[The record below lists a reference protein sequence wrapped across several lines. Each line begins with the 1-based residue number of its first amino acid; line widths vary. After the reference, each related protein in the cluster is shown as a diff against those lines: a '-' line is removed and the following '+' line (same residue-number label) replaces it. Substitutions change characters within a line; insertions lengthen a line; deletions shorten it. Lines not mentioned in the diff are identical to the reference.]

1 MLTHIQI
8 RDFAIIDAV
17 ELELGPGLT
26 VLTGE
31 TGAGKSILVDAL
43 LLAAGGRA
51 GAEVVRHG
59 AERAEVSTTFAIE
72 KNTAAQA
79 WLAEQSIEHE
89 GECVL
94 RRVIAADGR
103 SRAYVNGQ
111 AMPVQ
116 ALRQLGETL
125 VDVHGQ
131 MEYQSLVR
139 RAAQRA
145 LLDQS
150 GEHRELLSAVATA
163 WRALSEVTEERDRAA
178 ASAQD
183 REARLELLRYHL
195 SELQALDLKEGESE
209 ELTVERQ
216 RLSQR
221 GRLASGTREIMQL
234 LREADDVSAEQ
245 VISRALSTARHVLE
259 LDPKFAPMAQLIEES
274 LIALREGV
282 ESVERYESELDAD
295 PTRQEWI
302 EQRLAAMESIAR
314 KHRVEVGGL
323 LALQSELHQEFQR
336 LDALEASLAQ
346 IEQRLEQARKKFR
359 AACEKLTSARKAAAR
374 GLGESI
380 TTLMQTLGM
389 PGGKFQIEVRAA
401 DSAGVNG
408 ADEIEFLVSANPGQ
422 PPRPLA
428 KVASGGE
435 LSRISLAIQ
444 VAAVQTDALAGSLAC
459 LVFDEVDAGVGGGVA
474 EIVGRQLR
482 TLGERAQALCVTHLP
497 QVASQA
503 HAHVRVTKLTDG
515 KTTRTALHSLTDDER
530 VEEIARMLGGINV
543 TDKAREHAAEML
555 RPAPSKAPSKTSA
568 RSAVAGKAPAK
579 ATASARRKPAR
590 R

>member
-17 ELELGPGLT
+17 ELELNAGLT

-59 AERAEVSTTFAIE
+59 CERAEVAATFSLQG
-72 KNTAAQA
+72 NDAALQWLEEQA
-79 WLAEQSIEHE
+79 IEHE
-89 GECVL
+89 GECLL
-94 RRVIAADGR
+94 RRVVGADGR

-116 ALRQLGETL
+116 SLRQLGEML

-131 MEYQSLVR
+131 MEYQSLMR

-145 LLDQS
+145 LLDRNGGHEALLAQVAARFK
-150 GEHRELLSAVATA
+150 ELSAL
-163 WRALSEVTEERDRAA
+163 RAERDRMAA
-178 ASAQD
+178 AAND

-195 SELQALDLKEGESE
+195 GELEALALQPDEFEA
-209 ELTVERQ
+209 LTTERQ

-221 GRLASGTREIMQL
+221 GRLAHGAREIIGL
-234 LREADDVSAEQ
+234 LREAEDVNAEHA
-245 VISRALSTARHVLE
+245 VARALSVARQLQE
-259 LDPKFAPMAQLIEES
+259 FDAKLAPIAQLIGES

-282 ESVERYESELDAD
+282 EAVERYETELDAD
-295 PTRQEWI
+295 PNRQEWV
-302 EQRLAAMESIAR
+302 EQRLADIESLAR
-314 KHRVEVGGL
+314 KHRVEPQEL
-323 LALQSELHQEFQR
+323 PQTQAALAAELAS
-336 LDALEASLAQ
+336 LASIEASLQTIDA
-346 IEQRLEQARKKFR
+346 RLADATKLFT
-359 AACEKLTSARKAAAR
+359 AACAKLSTARRKAAKELSER
-374 GLGESI
+374 VSG
-380 TTLMQTLGM
+380 LMQTLGM
-389 PGGKFQIEVRAA
+389 PGGKFQVDVQALDQDAA
-401 DSAGVNG
+401 NQHG
-408 ADEIEFLVSANPGQ
+408 ADDIEFLVSANPGQ
-422 PPRPLA
+422 PLRPLA

-444 VAAVQTDALAGSLAC
+444 VAAAQSDAQPC
-459 LVFDEVDAGVGGGVA
+459 LVFDEVDSGVGGGVA
-474 EIVGRQLR
+474 EIVGRQLHA
-482 TLGERAQALCVTHLP
+482 LGERAQVLCVTHLP

-515 KTTRTALHSLTDDER
+515 KSTRTSLHTLTADER
-530 VEEIARMLGGINV
+530 IEEIARMLGGVDI

-555 RPAPSKAPSKTSA
+555 RGPAA
-568 RSAVAGKAPAK
+568 APA
-579 ATASARRKPAR
+579 ARKKSGKKV
-590 R
+590 

>member
-59 AERAEVSTTFAIE
+59 AERAEVSATFAIG
-72 KNTAAQA
+72 KNAAAHA
-79 WLAEQSIEHE
+79 WLNEQSIEHE

-111 AMPVQ
+111 TMSVQ
-116 ALRQLGETL
+116 SLRQLGETL

-139 RAAQRA
+139 RSAQRE

-150 GEHRELLSAVATA
+150 GEHRALLGDVADA
-163 WRALSEVTEERDRAA
+163 WRTLSQVKDERDRAA

-195 SELQALDLKEGESE
+195 SELQALDLKAGEAE
-209 ELTVERQ
+209 DLAAERT

-221 GRLASGTREIMQL
+221 GRLASGAREIIQL
-234 LREADDVSAEQ
+234 LREAEDVSAEQ
-245 VISRALSTARHVLE
+245 AISRALSTARHVGE
-259 LDPKFAPMAQLIEES
+259 LDATFAPMAQLIEES

-282 ESVERYESELDAD
+282 EAVERYESDLDAD
-295 PTRQEWI
+295 PQRQEWV
-302 EQRLAAMESIAR
+302 EERLATMESIAR
-314 KHRVEVGGL
+314 KHRVEIGALLGL
-323 LALQSELHQEFQR
+323 QADLQQEFQR
-336 LDALEASLAQ
+336 LDSLEASMAQ
-346 IEQRLEQARKKFR
+346 IEKRLADAQKKFTG
-359 AACEKLTSARKAAAR
+359 ACEKLTAARKSAAKS
-374 GLGESI
+374 LGSSI
-380 TTLMQTLGM
+380 SALMQTLGM
-389 PGGKFQIEVRAA
+389 PGGKFQIDVRPAE
-401 DSAGVNG
+401 SAGVNG
-408 ADEIEFLVSANPGQ
+408 ADDIEFLVSANPGQ
-422 PPRPLA
+422 PPRSLA

-515 KTTRTALHSLTDDER
+515 KTTRTALHTLTADER

-555 RPAPSKAPSKTSA
+555 RPVPSKTSGKA
-568 RSAVAGKAPAK
+568 AATASKAPAK
-579 ATASARRKPAR
+579 AVAPAPKKKPAR

>member
-1 MLTHIQI
+1 VLTHIQI

-17 ELELGPGLT
+17 ELELGAGLT

-59 AERAEVSTTFAIE
+59 SERAEVSATFDIE
-72 KNTAAQA
+72 KNLPALE
-79 WLAEQSIEHE
+79 WLQEQSLEHD

-94 RRVIAADGR
+94 RRVVAADGR
-103 SRAYVNGQ
+103 SRAYINGQ
-111 AMPVQ
+111 AMPIQ

-139 RAAQRA
+139 QAMQ
-145 LLDQS
+145 
-150 GEHRELLSAVATA
+150 RELLDRSGDYLASLDSV
-163 WRALSEVTEERDRAA
+163 RAA
-178 ASAQD
+178 WLILSKLREDYARASASVAD
-183 REARLELLRYHL
+183 RDTRLDILRYQLGELNALELKAGEFESL
-195 SELQALDLKEGESE
+195 SS
-209 ELTVERQ
+209 ERQ
-216 RLSQR
+216 RLAQS
-221 GRLASGTREIMQL
+221 GRLGAGAREIVQL
-234 LREADDVSAEQ
+234 LREAEDVNAEHA
-245 VISRALSTARHVLE
+245 IARALTMARSLVE
-259 LDPKFAPMAQLIEES
+259 YDAKYNEIARLIDES

-282 ESVERYESELDAD
+282 EAVERYESALDAD
-295 PTRQEWI
+295 PSRQEWV
-302 EQRLAAMESIAR
+302 EQRLAAIESIAR
-314 KHRVEVGGL
+314 KHRIDPAEILKLQEQLNAEFEGL
-323 LALQSELHQEFQR
+323 EK
-336 LDALEASLAQ
+336 LEAS
-346 IEQRLEQARKKFR
+346 IEKVQKAV
-359 AACEKLTSARKAAAR
+359 AAAQER
-374 GLGESI
+374 FADACKKLSSDRWAAATKLSERI

-389 PGGKFQIEVRAA
+389 PGGVFEVSVRPLETP
-401 DSAGVNG
+401 GVNG

-444 VAAVQTDALAGSLAC
+444 VAAVQQDSIPS

-482 TLGERAQALCVTHLP
+482 SLGERAQVLCVTHLP

-503 HAHVRVTKLTDG
+503 HAHVRVAKLADR
-515 KTTRTALHSLTDDER
+515 KTTRTSLHALTMDER
-530 VEEIARMLGGINV
+530 IEEIARMLGGIDV
-543 TDKAREHAAEML
+543 TAKAREHAAEML
-555 RPAPSKAPSKTSA
+555 RATSKTASKKK
-568 RSAVAGKAPAK
+568 AV
-579 ATASARRKPAR
+579 RR
-590 R
+590 

>member
-1 MLTHIQI
+1 VLNHIQI

-17 ELELGPGLT
+17 ELELGSGLT

-59 AERAEVSTTFAIE
+59 AERAEVSATFAVDS
-72 KNTAAQA
+72 NTEALA
-79 WLAEQSIEHE
+79 WLSEQSIEHD

-94 RRVIAADGR
+94 RRIVSSDGR

-111 AMPVQ
+111 AMSVQ
-116 ALRQLGETL
+116 ALRRLGETL

-131 MEYQSLVR
+131 MEYQSLMR
-139 RAAQRA
+139 RAAQRE
-145 LLDQS
+145 LLDRNGDHNELVEAVAKQWQS
-150 GEHRELLSAVATA
+150 LSAL
-163 WRALSEVTEERDRAA
+163 REERDRAA

-183 REARLELLRYHL
+183 REARLELLKYHL
-195 SELQALDLKEGESE
+195 TELHALDLKSGEID
-209 ELTVERQ
+209 ELAAERL

-221 GRLASGTREIMQL
+221 GRLAEGARSIVQL
-234 LREADDVSAEQ
+234 LREAEDSSAEQ
-245 VISRALSTARHVLE
+245 AVSRALSIARTLND
-259 LDPKFAPMAQLIEES
+259 LDSQFAPITQLIDES

-282 ESVERYESELDAD
+282 ESVERYESDLDAD
-295 PTRQEWI
+295 PGRQEWV
-302 EQRLAAMESIAR
+302 EQRLAAIETIAR
-314 KHRVEVGGL
+314 KHRIEP
-323 LALQSELHQEFQR
+323 SELLTTQAELGGEFER
-336 LDALEASLAQ
+336 LQMLEASLES
-346 IEQRLEQARKKFR
+346 IEARLGQADKAFR
-359 AACEKLTSARKAAAR
+359 AACAKLTTARRAAAKELNER
-374 GLGESI
+374 VSA
-380 TTLMQTLGM
+380 LMQTLGM
-389 PGGKFQIEVRAA
+389 PGGRFQAEITPLAA
-401 DSAGVNG
+401 ESAGQHG

-444 VAAVQTDALAGSLAC
+444 VAAAQTDALPC

-482 TLGERAQALCVTHLP
+482 TLGERTQVLCVTHLP

-503 HAHVRVTKLTDG
+503 HAHVRVAKLTDG
-515 KTTRTALHSLTDDER
+515 KTTRTSLHPLSEAER
-530 VEEIARMLGGINV
+530 VEEIARMLGGVDI
-543 TDKAREHAAEML
+543 TAKAREHAAEML
-555 RPAPSKAPSKTSA
+555 RTPAAT
-568 RSAVAGKAPAK
+568 PAK
-579 ATASARRKPAR
+579 KKASRRR
-590 R
+590 

>member
-59 AERAEVSTTFAIE
+59 AERAEVSATFAIE
-72 KNTAAQA
+72 KNAAAHA
-79 WLAEQSIEHE
+79 WLNEQSIEHE
-89 GECVL
+89 GECLL
-94 RRVIAADGR
+94 RRVISADGR

-111 AMPVQ
+111 TMSVQ
-116 ALRQLGETL
+116 SLRQLGETL

-139 RAAQRA
+139 RSAQRE

-150 GEHRELLSAVATA
+150 GEHRELLSVVAET
-163 WRALSEVTEERDRAA
+163 WRTLSQVKEERDRAA

-183 REARLELLRYHL
+183 REARLELLRYHT
-195 SELQALDLKEGESE
+195 SELQALDLKAGEAD
-209 ELTVERQ
+209 ELSAERT

-221 GRLASGTREIMQL
+221 GRLASGAREIIQL
-234 LREADDVSAEQ
+234 LREAEDVSAEQ
-245 VISRALSTARHVLE
+245 AISRALSTARHVGE
-259 LDPKFAPMAQLIEES
+259 LDPTFAPMARLIDES

-282 ESVERYESELDAD
+282 EAVERYESDLEAD
-295 PTRQEWI
+295 PQRQEWV
-302 EQRLAAMESIAR
+302 EDRLATMESIAR
-314 KHRVEVGGL
+314 KHRVEVSAL
-323 LALQSELHQEFQR
+323 LDLQAELQQEFQR
-336 LDALEASLAQ
+336 LDSLEASMAQ
-346 IEQRLEQARKKFR
+346 IEKRLEDAQKKFT
-359 AACEKLTSARKAAAR
+359 AACEKLTAARKSAAKS
-374 GLGESI
+374 LGSSI
-380 TTLMQTLGM
+380 SSLMQTLGM
-389 PGGKFQIEVRAA
+389 PGGKFQIDVRAA
-401 DSAGVNG
+401 ESAGVNG
-408 ADEIEFLVSANPGQ
+408 ADDIEFLVSANPGQ

-515 KTTRTALHSLTDDER
+515 KTTRTALHPLTADER

-555 RPAPSKAPSKTSA
+555 RPAPTKGAAK
-568 RSAVAGKAPAK
+568 VAAGAAKAPAK
-579 ATASARRKPAR
+579 AAAPAAKKKPAR

>member
-17 ELELGPGLT
+17 ELELSSGLT

-59 AERAEVSTTFAIE
+59 TERAEVSATFAIE
-72 KNTAAQA
+72 GNDEALA
-79 WLAEQSIEHE
+79 WLAEQAIEHE
-89 GECVL
+89 GECIL
-94 RRVIAADGR
+94 RRVVGGDGR

-116 ALRQLGETL
+116 ALRRLGEAL

-131 MEYQSLVR
+131 MEYQSLTR
-139 RAAQRA
+139 RAAQRE
-145 LLDQS
+145 LLDRNGDHGS
-150 GEHRELLSAVATA
+150 LVETVAKHWETLA
-163 WRALSEVTEERDRAA
+163 ALRDERDRAA

-183 REARLELLRYHL
+183 RDARLELLKYHL
-195 SELQALDLKEGESE
+195 TELQALDLKPGEIE
-209 ELTVERQ
+209 ELAAERL

-221 GRLASGTREIMQL
+221 GKLAEGARTILQL
-234 LREADDVSAEQ
+234 LREAEDSSAEHA
-245 VISRALSTARHVLE
+245 VSRALSIARVLND
-259 LDPKFAPMAQLIEES
+259 LDPRFNAITLLIDES

-282 ESVERYESELDAD
+282 ESVERYESDLDAD
-295 PTRQEWI
+295 PGRQEWV

-314 KHRVEVGGL
+314 KHRVEPGEL
-323 LALQSELHQEFQR
+323 LATQADLAQEFQR
-336 LDALEASLAQ
+336 LETLGASLEN
-346 IEQRLEQARKKFR
+346 IESRLAEADKAFR
-359 AACEKLTSARKAAAR
+359 AACAKLTKARIAAAR
-374 GLGESI
+374 DLNERV
-380 TTLMQTLGM
+380 TALMQTLGM
-389 PGGKFQIEVRAA
+389 PGGKFQVEIAPLA
-401 DSAGVNG
+401 PQNAGQQG

-422 PPRPLA
+422 PPRALA

-444 VAAVQTDALAGSLAC
+444 VAAAQTGALPC

-482 TLGERAQALCVTHLP
+482 TLGDRTQVLCVTHLP

-503 HAHVRVTKLTDG
+503 HAHVRVAKLTDG
-515 KTTRTALHSLTDDER
+515 KTTRTSLHPLTADER
-530 VEEIARMLGGINV
+530 IEEIARMLGGVDV
-543 TDKAREHAAEML
+543 TAKAREHAAEML
-555 RPAPSKAPSKTSA
+555 RVPASGRKKAS
-568 RSAVAGKAPAK
+568 GKK
-579 ATASARRKPAR
+579 
-590 R
+590 

>member
-1 MLTHIQI
+1 VLTHIQI

-17 ELELGPGLT
+17 ELELNAGLT

-59 AERAEVSTTFAIE
+59 CERAEIAATFSLQGNESAV
-72 KNTAAQA
+72 A
-79 WLAEQSIEHE
+79 WLAEQSIDHE
-89 GECVL
+89 GECLL
-94 RRVIAADGR
+94 RRVVGSDGR

-116 ALRQLGETL
+116 SLRQLGEML

-131 MEYQSLVR
+131 MEYQSLTR
-139 RAAQRA
+139 RAPQRA
-145 LLDQS
+145 LLDRHGGHEQ
-150 GEHRELLSAVATA
+150 LLTQVASLFKQMSAL
-163 WRALSEVTEERDRAA
+163 RDERDRMAA
-178 ASAQD
+178 AAHD
-183 REARLELLRYHL
+183 REARLELLNYHL
-195 SELQALDLKEGESE
+195 NELDTLALQPNEVE
-209 ELTVERQ
+209 ELSAERQ

-221 GRLASGTREIMQL
+221 GRLAGGARDIVAL
-234 LREADDVSAEQ
+234 LREAEDANAEQ
-245 VISRALSTARHVLE
+245 AVARALSVARQLQE
-259 LDPKFAPMAQLIEES
+259 LDNKLAPIAQLIDEC

-282 ESVERYESELDAD
+282 AAVEHYESELEAD
-295 PTRQEWI
+295 PNRQEWV
-302 EQRLAAMESIAR
+302 EERLADIETLAR
-314 KHRVEVGGL
+314 KHRVEPREL
-323 LALQSELHQEFQR
+323 LDTQTHLARELAALTS
-336 LDALEASLAQ
+336 AEASLQ
-346 IEQRLEQARKKFR
+346 TIDSRLAEATQLFEASCKQLSAARQR
-359 AACEKLTSARKAAAR
+359 AAHTLSERIS
-374 GLGESI
+374 S
-380 TTLMQTLGM
+380 LMQTLGM
-389 PGGKFQIEVRAA
+389 PGGQFAVALEPLAREATNQH
-401 DSAGVNG
+401 G

-444 VAAVQTDALAGSLAC
+444 VAAAQSDAHSC

-474 EIVGRQLR
+474 EIVGRQLHE
-482 TLGERAQALCVTHLP
+482 LGERAQVLCVTHLP

-515 KTTRTALHSLTDDER
+515 KVTRTSLHTLTSDER
-530 VEEIARMLGGINV
+530 IEEIARMLGGVDI

-555 RPAPSKAPSKTSA
+555 RTPGKRKK
-568 RSAVAGKAPAK
+568 RLVA
-579 ATASARRKPAR
+579 SS
-590 R
+590 

>member
-1 MLTHIQI
+1 VLLHIQI
-8 RDFAIIDAV
+8 RDFAIIDAA
-17 ELELGPGLT
+17 ELELASGLT

-59 AERAEVSTTFAIE
+59 ADRAEVSATFAIS
-72 KNTAAQA
+72 NNAAARA

-89 GECVL
+89 DEGVVL
-94 RRVIAADGR
+94 RRIVGADGR
-103 SRAYVNGQ
+103 SRAYVNSQ
-111 AMPVQ
+111 ALSVQ

-125 VDVHGQ
+125 VDIHGQ
-131 MEYQSLVR
+131 MEYQSLMK
-139 RAAQRA
+139 RAAQRE

-150 GEHRELLSAVATA
+150 GDYRELLDSVAARHRA
-163 WRALSEVTEERDRAA
+163 WSELREQRDRAA

-195 SELQALDLKEGESE
+195 GELKALDLKPGELEDLSA
-209 ELTVERQ
+209 ERQ
-216 RLSQR
+216 RLSQH
-221 GRLASGTREIMQL
+221 GRLASGAREILQS
-234 LREADDVSAEQ
+234 LREAEDMNAEQ
-245 VISRALSTARHVLE
+245 AVSRALTVSRSLSE
-259 LDPKFAPMAQLIEES
+259 LDPRFGSIAKAIDES
-274 LIALREGV
+274 LIALREGI
-282 ESVERYESELDAD
+282 ESAERYEADLEAD
-295 PTRQEWI
+295 PQRQEWV

-314 KHRVEVGGL
+314 KHRIEPAGL
-323 LALQSELHQEFQR
+323 GALQAELAAEFQQ
-336 LDALEASLAQ
+336 LDTIEASLEQ
-346 IEQRLEQARKKFR
+346 IEKNLAQLQTQFR
-359 AACEKLTSARKAAAR
+359 AACAQLSAARVAAAGNLAR
-374 GLGESI
+374 RISE
-380 TTLMQTLGM
+380 LMQTLGM
-389 PGGKFQIEVRAA
+389 PGGVFQIAVRALDGA
-401 DSAGVNG
+401 TASAHG

-422 PPRPLA
+422 PPRALA

-444 VAAVQTDALAGSLAC
+444 VAAAQSDALPC

-482 TLGERAQALCVTHLP
+482 TLGERAQVLCVTHLP

-515 KTTRTALHSLTDDER
+515 KTTRTVLTVLSADDR
-530 VEEIARMLGGINV
+530 VEEVARMLGGVSV

-555 RPAPSKAPSKTSA
+555 KSTGSR
-568 RSAVAGKAPAK
+568 AK
-579 ATASARRKPAR
+579 ARPMKKSQAKG
-590 R
+590 

>member
-1 MLTHIQI
+1 VLLHIQI
-8 RDFAIIDAV
+8 RDFAIIDAA
-17 ELELGPGLT
+17 ELELASGLT

-59 AERAEVSTTFAIE
+59 AERAEVSATFTIA
-72 KNTAAQA
+72 NNPAARA
-79 WLAEQSIEHE
+79 WLAEQSLEHE
-89 GECVL
+89 DGSVVL
-94 RRVIAADGR
+94 RRSVGADGR

-111 AMPVQ
+111 TMPVQ

-125 VDVHGQ
+125 VDIHGQ
-131 MEYQSLVR
+131 MEYQSLMR
-139 RAAQRA
+139 RAAQRE

-150 GEHRELLSAVATA
+150 GDYRELLTAVGEQHRA
-163 WRALSEVTEERDRAA
+163 WSELREQRDRAA

-195 SELQALDLKEGESE
+195 NELKALDLKSGEIE
-209 ELTVERQ
+209 ELTAERQ
-216 RLSQR
+216 RLSQH
-221 GRLASGTREIMQL
+221 GRLASGAREILQL
-234 LREADDVSAEQ
+234 LREAEDMNAEQ
-245 VISRALSTARHVLE
+245 AVSRALTVSRSLTE
-259 LDPKFAPMAQLIEES
+259 LDARFSPIAKAIDES
-274 LIALREGV
+274 LIALREGI
-282 ESVERYESELDAD
+282 ESAERYEAALEAD
-295 PTRQEWI
+295 PQRQEWV
-302 EQRLAAMESIAR
+302 EQRLAAIEAIAR
-314 KHRVEVGGL
+314 KHRVEPAALG
-323 LALQSELHQEFQR
+323 ALQGELAAEFQQ
-336 LDALEASLAQ
+336 LDTLEASLEQVEQKLAQ
-346 IEQRLEQARKKFR
+346 LQAQFRSACTRLTTARV
-359 AACEKLTSARKAAAR
+359 AAAKKLSQR
-374 GLGESI
+374 ISE
-380 TTLMQTLGM
+380 LMQTLGM
-389 PGGKFQIEVRAA
+389 PGGVFAIAVRAL
-401 DSAGVNG
+401 DSDAVNTHG

-444 VAAVQTDALAGSLAC
+444 VAAAQSEALPC

-482 TLGERAQALCVTHLP
+482 TLGERAQVLCVTHLP

-515 KTTRTALHSLTDDER
+515 RTTRTVLTVLGADER
-530 VEEIARMLGGINV
+530 VEEIARMLGGVSI

-555 RPAPSKAPSKTSA
+555 RAPESQS
-568 RSAVAGKAPAK
+568 RAK
-579 ATASARRKPAR
+579 ARPAR
-590 R
+590 KSQRL

>member
-59 AERAEVSTTFAIE
+59 AERAEVSATFAIQ
-72 KNTAAQA
+72 KNTAATA

-89 GECVL
+89 GECIL

-116 ALRQLGETL
+116 SLRQLGESL

-139 RAAQRA
+139 RAAQRE

-150 GEHRELLSAVATA
+150 GEHRELLSAVADA
-163 WRALSEVTEERDRAA
+163 WRIWSQAKDERDRAT

-183 REARLELLRYHL
+183 REARLELLRYHVG
-195 SELQALDLKEGESE
+195 ELQALDLKAGESE
-209 ELTVERQ
+209 ELAAERQ

-221 GRLASGTREIMQL
+221 GRLASGAREIVQL
-234 LREADDVSAEQ
+234 LREAEDVSAEQ
-245 VISRALSTARHVLE
+245 AISRALTIARTVGE
-259 LDPKFAPMAQLIEES
+259 LDAQFVPMAKLIEES
-274 LIALREGV
+274 LITLREGV
-282 ESVERYESELDAD
+282 ESVERYESDLEAD
-295 PTRQEWI
+295 PQRQEWV

-314 KHRVEVGGL
+314 KHRIEIDGL
-323 LALQSELHQEFQR
+323 LALQAELQQEFQR
-336 LDALEASLAQ
+336 LDTLEASLAQ
-346 IEQRLEQARKKFR
+346 IEKTLEQAQQKFR
-359 AACEKLTSARKAAAR
+359 AACAKLTTARQSAAR
-374 GLGESI
+374 SLSGSI

-401 DSAGVNG
+401 ESAGVNG
-408 ADEIEFLVSANPGQ
+408 ADDIEFLVSANPGQ

-444 VAAVQTDALAGSLAC
+444 VAAVQSDALADSLAC

-515 KTTRTALHSLTDDER
+515 KTTRTALHTLTADER

-555 RPAPSKAPSKTSA
+555 RPAAAPKAAAKA
-568 RSAVAGKAPAK
+568 AAAPARK
-579 ATASARRKPAR
+579 KPAR